1 MRLQS
6 LAPCVALSLGLG
18 VSVSL
23 AQDDPNSAEKTVRII
38 RTEVAPT
45 IDGRLDEAAWA
56 RAPLIDDF
64 HQIQPTEYAEPTE
77 RTEVYLLY
85 DDDALYVGVRLLD
98 SEPDG
103 VTAQVLRQGDS
114 IRFDDWFAVVL
125 DPFNNRRDG
134 YWFLTNPNGLREQA
148 IFENTTQVQ
157 FNWEGIFQTSATRSE
172 DGWITEMA
180 IPLKTISFNPGAD
193 TWGINFQRQIARK
206 RESMGWVSRNRNQN
220 PSIVG
225 QVTGFHG
232 LRQGLGL
239 DVVPSINLTRE
250 RTFDPSGSD
259 SDSVPSLDVF
269 YKITPSLNASLTV
282 NTDFSATEVDDRQVN
297 LTRFGLFFPEKRD
310 FFLQD
315 ADIFAFGGIEGR
327 QFGGAN
333 TATARPLLENGRP
346 FFSRRIGLDT
356 AGQPVDLDYGG
367 KLSGRIGR
375 WNLGTLIVEQ
385 EGFGNVVPSQLL
397 VGRASAN
404 VLRES
409 SVGMI
414 LTDGDPRTNL
424 DNSVLGVDFRYRNT
438 RLPGGRTL
446 EGEAWYQRSDTEGL
460 DGDDGAFGLRLRMPN
475 NTGLRA
481 GIGVKE
487 LGANFNP
494 ALGFVNRKNIRDYI
508 SELGYTLRPSGGRF
522 RSIFFGIDAERIE
535 LLTGPLQSQLVSARL
550 LELEN
555 QTGDLFK
562 VRYVATKEA
571 PRRPFEI
578 APGVVIPPGQY
589 SFDDALIELQTGGQ
603 RKLSGRVVYRDG
615 EFYEGERLGLLAAL
629 TWRPTE
635 HFHSHI
641 SYDFNDIDLP
651 QGAFATR
658 LVRVQF
664 DIVFSARLSWV
675 NLIQYDNISETAG
688 IDSRLHWVPEA
699 GREAFFVVNHN
710 LQDIDRDNRFHSAV
724 ADLTGKFT
732 YTFRF

>member
-1 MRLQS
+1 MGLQN
-6 LAPCVALSLGLG
+6 LATCVALLLGLG

-38 RTEVAPT
+38 RTEIAPT

-64 HQIQPTEYAEPTE
+64 HQIQPTEYAQPTE

-114 IRFDDWFAVVL
+114 IRFDDWFAVML

-157 FNWEGIFQTSATRSE
+157 FNWGGIFQTSATRSE

-180 IPLKTISFNPGAD
+180 IPLKTISFDPGAE

-225 QVTGFHG
+225 QVTGFDG

-250 RTFDPSGSD
+250 RTFEPSGSD
-259 SDSVPSLDVF
+259 SAADPSLDVF

-315 ADIFAFGGIEGR
+315 ADIFAFGGIDGR

-346 FFSRRIGLDT
+346 FFSRRIGLSL

-375 WNLGTLIVEQ
+375 WNLGTVIVEQ
-385 EGFGNVVPSQLL
+385 EGYGNVAPSQLF

-446 EGEAWYQRSDTEGL
+446 EGEAWFQRSDTEGL
-460 DGDDGAFGLRLRMPN
+460 DGDDGAFGLRLRCPI
-475 NTGLRA
+475 TQG
-481 GIGVKE
+481 
-487 LGANFNP
+487 GA
-494 ALGFVNRKNIRDYI
+494 
-508 SELGYTLRPSGGRF
+508 
-522 RSIFFGIDAERIE
+522 
-535 LLTGPLQSQLVSARL
+535 LVSA
-550 LELEN
+550 
-555 QTGDLFK
+555 
-562 VRYVATKEA
+562 
-571 PRRPFEI
+571 
-578 APGVVIPPGQY
+578 
-589 SFDDALIELQTGGQ
+589 
-603 RKLSGRVVYRDG
+603 
-615 EFYEGERLGLLAAL
+615 
-629 TWRPTE
+629 
-635 HFHSHI
+635 
-641 SYDFNDIDLP
+641 
-651 QGAFATR
+651 
-658 LVRVQF
+658 
-664 DIVFSARLSWV
+664 
-675 NLIQYDNISETAG
+675 
-688 IDSRLHWVPEA
+688 
-699 GREAFFVVNHN
+699 
-710 LQDIDRDNRFHSAV
+710 
-724 ADLTGKFT
+724 
-732 YTFRF
+732 